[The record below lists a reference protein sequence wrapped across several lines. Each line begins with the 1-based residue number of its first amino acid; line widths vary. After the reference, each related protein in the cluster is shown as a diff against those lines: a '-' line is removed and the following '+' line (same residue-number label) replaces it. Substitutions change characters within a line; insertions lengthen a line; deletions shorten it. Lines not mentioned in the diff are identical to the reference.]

1 MLSNAYLV
9 ITFRFDTAEDEPAK
23 NSQINFAKKCKFCKL
38 VINLISNIWGRGALP
53 RPRAASSADPIR
65 FAKFW
70 QVCQAVKPPA
80 PRREKNR
87 AGGARSAARRRP
99 VGLLSPLRGS
109 ASSDVSSLWTRRVAA
124 NFWQIFSK
132 LSLVFSCIGTDL
144 YK

>member
-23 NSQINFAKKCKFCKL
+23 KLQINFAKKCKFCKL

-53 RPRAASSADPIR
+53 RPPAASSADPIR
-65 FAKFW
+65 FAKFR
-70 QVCQAVKPPA
+70 QVCQAVQSPQ
-80 PRREKNR
+80 PRAEKKIER
-87 AGGARSAARRRP
+87 GAHGQRR
-99 VGLLSPLRGS
+99 GLLSPLRGS